1 MGQCR
6 HVSPSDQGRAQYR
19 TYYRGEPR
27 IISAETGYDHVYTA
41 EKKGALNSNYGKVCV
56 QEGEPKPPVKLYT
69 VKVANIKATSDDY
82 KCDKDV

>member
-41 EKKGALNSNYGKVCV
+41 EKKGALNSNYG
-56 QEGEPKPPVKLYT
+56 
-69 VKVANIKATSDDY
+69 
-82 KCDKDV
+82 